1 MELLGVSRKATDF
14 IALMSNSA
22 SSIARLIDHTLL
34 RADATHADIVQLCRE
49 ALENN
54 FASVCVNAYWVPLAA
69 SQLGGSDI
77 KVCTVVGFPLGATS
91 TEAKIAETED
101 ALRAGAQ
108 EIDMVQNIG
117 ALRSGDE
124 QMVEEEIALV
134 AGVCH
139 RAGAIVKVI
148 LETAL
153 LDDDQ
158 KTTACLLAKAAGADF
173 VKTSTGFGPSGATVH
188 DVELMRRAVGPMIA
202 GKGMGV
208 KASGGIRTLD
218 DFNKMVA
225 AGATRIGASASVK
238 IVEAA
243 RSVQQADAHL
253 RPESGT

>member
-1 MELLGVSRKATDF
+1 MPHST
-14 IALMSNSA
+14 
-22 SSIARLIDHTLL
+22 SSIASLIDHTLL
-34 RADATHADIVQLCRE
+34 RPEATHADIVQLCRE

-69 SQLGGSDI
+69 SQLGGSKV

-91 TEAKIAETED
+91 TEAKVAETED

-117 ALRSGDE
+117 ALRGGDE
-124 QMVEEEIALV
+124 HAVEEEIALV

-158 KTTACLLAKAAGADF
+158 KNTACLLAKAAGADF
-173 VKTSTGFGPSGATVH
+173 VKTSTGFGPSGATVQ
-188 DVELMRRAVGPMIA
+188 DVELMRRAVGPA
-202 GKGMGV
+202 MGV

-218 DFNKMVA
+218 DLEKMVA

-238 IVEAA
+238 IMEAA
-243 RSVQQADAHL
+243 HTLGRTAT
-253 RPESGT
+253 ESGT